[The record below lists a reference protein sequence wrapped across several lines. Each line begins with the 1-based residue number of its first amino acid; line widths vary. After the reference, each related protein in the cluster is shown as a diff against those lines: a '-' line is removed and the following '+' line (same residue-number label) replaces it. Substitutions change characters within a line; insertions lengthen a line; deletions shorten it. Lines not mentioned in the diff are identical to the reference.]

1 MNLDNFGLD
10 TITFAGSLEAKLQ
23 ATRAAGFGH
32 IMLSAAD
39 IVGHPQG
46 EQAAVSAVR
55 ASGLRVTGLKMLR
68 DFQGRSG
75 HLRASK
81 VEVAKAMLQMCR
93 ALGSQVLL
101 ACSAV
106 SDYAVGD
113 SDFLARDLRKLATLA
128 VPMRVRIAYEVPS
141 WGSYVPEFTQ
151 TWDVVRKADRS
162 NLGIVLDSFHILASG
177 TDLEALPRIDPA
189 KVFLVQLSDFMG
201 QNARSPADHLD
212 AGRYFRVFPGD
223 GVHSGLVAD
232 FVRDLHDMGYRG
244 DYSLEVFNDD
254 DKQLP
259 PHLVAERARR
269 SVKWLTGLVSR
280 RSLPMR
286 RPSTSP
292 GI

>member
-32 IMLSAAD
+32 IMLSTAD

-46 EQAAVSAVR
+46 ERAAVSAVR
-55 ASGLRVTGLKMLR
+55 ASGLRVTGLQMLR
-68 DFQGRSG
+68 DFQGRLG
-75 HLRASK
+75 HGHASK
-81 VEVAKAMLQMCR
+81 VDVAKAMLQMCR

-106 SDYAVGD
+106 SDYAMGD
-113 SDFLARDLRKLATLA
+113 PEFLARDLRKLATLA
-128 VPMRVRIAYEVPS
+128 VPLRVRIAYEVPS
-141 WGSYVPEFTQ
+141 WGSYVNEFVQ
-151 TWDVVRKADRS
+151 IWKVVQAADRS
-162 NLGIVLDSFHILASG
+162 NLGIVLDSFHVLASG

-189 KVFLVQLSDFMG
+189 KVFLVQLSDFMQ
-201 QNARSPADHLD
+201 QNARSPADHIEG
-212 AGRYFRVFPGD
+212 ARYFRVFPGV
-223 GVHSGLVAD
+223 GIHSGMVAD

-244 DYSLEVFNDD
+244 DYSFEVFNDD

-259 PHLVAERARR
+259 PRLVAERARR

-280 RSLPMR
+280 RSLPIR
-286 RPSTSP
+286 RPGTSA
-292 GI
+292 GL

>member
-10 TITFAGSLEAKLQ
+10 TITFAGSLEAKLD

-32 IMLSAAD
+32 IMLSIAD
-39 IVGHPQG
+39 IVGHPKG
-46 EQAAVSAVR
+46 EQAAISAVR
-55 ASGLRVTGLKMLR
+55 ASGLRVTGLQMLR

-75 HLRASK
+75 HRRASK
-81 VEVAKAMLQMCR
+81 VEVAKSMLQMCH

-113 SDFLARDLRKLATLA
+113 SESLKSDLRKLATLA
-128 VPMRVRIAYEVPS
+128 VPLRVRIAYEVPS
-141 WGSYVPEFTQ
+141 WGNYLQEFTQ
-151 TWDVVRKADRS
+151 IWDVIRGADRS
-162 NLGIVLDSFHILASG
+162 NLGIVLDSFHVLASG
-177 TDLEALPRIDPA
+177 TDLEILPKIDPA

-201 QNARSPADHLD
+201 QNARSPADRLD
-212 AGRYFRVFPGD
+212 AGRAFRVFPGS
-223 GVHSGLVAD
+223 GVHSGLIAE

-244 DYSLEVFNDD
+244 DYSFEVFNED

-259 PHLVAERARR
+259 PRLVAERARR

-286 RPSTSP
+286 RSGSSARQ
-292 GI
+292 